1 LNIRAVFI
9 GNVNFSAAILKKLI
23 GIDVKIDLVITKKES
38 SFNADFYDLSTIAKK
53 HKLPYKY
60 VENINQPKVVDWLK
74 KLNPDIIFC
83 LGFSQIINQEIIN
96 IPSIGVIGYHP
107 AELPK
112 NRGRH
117 PIIWSLVL
125 GLDKTASTFFFMDEG
140 ADTGDILSQR
150 PIEIS
155 QNDNAGT
162 LYQKITEVALN
173 QIEEVAFALES
184 GTYKRIKQ
192 NNENAN
198 FWRKRGLKD
207 GKIDWRMSAKS
218 IHNLVRGLSK
228 PYIGAHFKLEDKKI
242 KVWETKLVVNDVKN
256 IEPGKVILV
265 DKKGIVVKTGENAI
279 RLLIT
284 EPKIEI
290 KQGSYL

>member
-1 LNIRAVFI
+1 MNIRAVFI

>member
-1 LNIRAVFI
+1 MNIRAVFI

-290 KQGSYL
+290 IQGSYL

>member
-1 LNIRAVFI
+1 MNIRAVFI

-228 PYIGAHFKLEDKKI
+228 PYIGAHFNLEDKKI